1 MTKREM
7 FNLIATVNAD
17 NAEIVEFC
25 EHELSLLDAR
35 KSSKKGMT
43 ATQKANVELKE
54 VIADALVS
62 VGVPTTISDLQAT
75 DERLREYSNQ
85 KLSALLRQMVS
96 EGKAVKSISGKK
108 AYFEAC

>member
-17 NAEIVEFC
+17 NTEIVEFC

-54 VIADALVS
+54 VIADALASIGSAV
-62 VGVPTTISDLQAT
+62 TISELQAS
-75 DERLREYSNQ
+75 DDRLREYSNQ

-96 EGKAVKSISGKK
+96 EGKAVKTISGKK

>member
-35 KSSKKGMT
+35 NSKKGMT
-43 ATQKANVELKE
+43 VTQRANERLKE
-54 VIADALVS
+54 VIADALASIGSAV
-62 VGVPTTISDLQAT
+62 TISELQT
-75 DERLREYSNQ
+75 SDDRLKEYSNQ

-96 EGKAVKSISGKK
+96 DGKAVKTISGKK